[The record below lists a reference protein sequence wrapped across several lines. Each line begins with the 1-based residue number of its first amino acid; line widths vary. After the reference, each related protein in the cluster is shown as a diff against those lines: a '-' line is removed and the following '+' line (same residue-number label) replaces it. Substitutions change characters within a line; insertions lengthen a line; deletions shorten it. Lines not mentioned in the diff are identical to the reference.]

1 MIICQTSE
9 RGEIVGQVGMW
20 DLFLQ
25 QVCFVEEEDEV
36 GLLETGVGDNSPE
49 QSFALLQSI
58 LRGSET

>member
-1 MIICQTSE
+1 MQVLINIIDRESSLIVCQTSE
-9 RGEIVGQVGMW
+9 RGEIVRQVGMW

-49 QSFALLQSI
+49 
-58 LRGSET
+58 

>member
-1 MIICQTSE
+1 M
-9 RGEIVGQVGMW
+9 R

-49 QSFALLQSI
+49 
-58 LRGSET
+58 